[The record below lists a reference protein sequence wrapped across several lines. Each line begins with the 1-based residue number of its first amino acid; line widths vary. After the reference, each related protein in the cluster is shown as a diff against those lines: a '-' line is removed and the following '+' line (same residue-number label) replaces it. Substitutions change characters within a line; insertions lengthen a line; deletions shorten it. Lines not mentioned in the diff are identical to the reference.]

1 MDSTDPPV
9 DPLLLGEWLA
19 RYRYRLKY
27 GSNNQLEAI
36 NKLRAILGLEADD
49 EDVYQKAELCME
61 RLALSF
67 SKKVEGF
74 VITPAHVEHLFTVQ
88 PGQTKAA
95 ISEEDFMANFCTPV
109 YWDSKVPEDMLPVM
123 KRLYFHETGLDV
135 DDPDGYAYGTSTFHF
150 NNYIASLVKK
160 IDKSFGWFPY
170 SGFGKLSREMRDQLR
185 SWLQQQKKDKDDQQ
199 KLESLKEAE
208 EPEDQLKRKN
218 MFEDDSSEEES
229 KKTPAADSSDEDGP
243 AKKKQKCGRAKRAA
257 KAAKTAEGGNM
268 PHALCQLL
276 PAFGVDVSEEEVCS
290 ILPSA
295 SSHFTSADEFVQK
308 YGLEL
313 ARVTG
318 RFMVKGGPEL
328 ALLNAKGNFVV
339 QLSITDDK
347 NGKKDLHCVA
357 YDGETLC
364 DKVIDDSHRAST
376 ENARKLID
384 SLREGRIANVYEL
397 RRNEKQAEKAT
408 DEDTEG

>member
-1 MDSTDPPV
+1 MDSTDL

-49 EDVYQKAELCME
+49 EDVKQKAELCME

-74 VITPAHVEHLFTVQ
+74 VITPAHLEHLFTVQ

-123 KRLYFHETGLDV
+123 KCLYFHETELDV

-150 NNYIASLVKK
+150 NNYIAGLVKK

-170 SGFGKLSREMRDQLR
+170 SGFGKLSREMRDQLHR
-185 SWLQQQKKDKDDQQ
+185 WLQDQQ
-199 KLESLKEAE
+199 KLESHKEAE
-208 EPEDQLKRKN
+208 KPEEPDEAQRLTIADAVRSDEAQQLTIADAVRSD
-218 MFEDDSSEEES
+218 EAQIADAVRSDEAQQLTIADEPDSSEDES

-243 AKKKQKCGRAKRAA
+243 AKKKK
-257 KAAKTAEGGNM
+257 
-268 PHALCQLL
+268 
-276 PAFGVDVSEEEVCS
+276 F
-290 ILPSA
+290 IL
-295 SSHFTSADEFVQK
+295 
-308 YGLEL
+308 
-313 ARVTG
+313 
-318 RFMVKGGPEL
+318 
-328 ALLNAKGNFVV
+328 
-339 QLSITDDK
+339 
-347 NGKKDLHCVA
+347 
-357 YDGETLC
+357 
-364 DKVIDDSHRAST
+364 
-376 ENARKLID
+376 
-384 SLREGRIANVYEL
+384 
-397 RRNEKQAEKAT
+397 
-408 DEDTEG
+408 